1 MDVNLNLEFKLI
13 KTKNELKLYKDKIL
27 ELFEVSFGSKLDE
40 LMWDWAYIDN
50 VNGEPIVALYFDNE
64 KLIGHY
70 AVIPFYLKR
79 GSKQLKCLLSMTTMV
94 HVDYRRYGLFVKL
107 ADLAYK
113 EAVSQEYEIVFG
125 FPNKNSA
132 PGFSKKLGWTLSEMS
147 YVAKVNYS
155 DLIGLKRLDD
165 SKSIGFDAT
174 NASLL
179 QWRLKKPST
188 RYQILNNQ
196 LIVKT
201 FEDSVD
207 ILYHDFDF
215 SGLDRNDE
223 YCVMVTNN
231 EGLVDKKAFDYVF
244 GFRSLG
250 DLKLTES
257 DFSPSLIMSDVF

>member
-1 MDVNLNLEFKLI
+1 MDVNLNLEFRLI
-13 KTKNELKLYKDKIL
+13 KTKAELQLYKEKII
-27 ELFEVSFGSKLDE
+27 ELSEASFGTRLDE

-50 VNGEPIVALYFDNE
+50 VNGEPIVALCFDSG

-79 GSKQLKCLLSMTTMV
+79 GSRQLKCMLSMTTMV
-94 HVDYRRYGLFVKL
+94 HVDYRRYGLFVQL

-113 EAVSQEYEIVFG
+113 EAVSQDYEIVFG

-132 PGFSKKLGWTLSEMS
+132 PGFSKKLGWTLSEVS

-155 DLIGLKRLDD
+155 DLIELKRLDD
-165 SKSIGFDAT
+165 NEAISFDT
-174 NASLL
+174 TDASLV

-188 RYQILNNQ
+188 QYKLLSNQ

-215 SGLDRNDE
+215 SGLDRNSE

-231 EGLVDKKAFDYVF
+231 NNLIDKKAFDYIF
-244 GFRSLG
+244 GFKFLG
-250 DLKLTES
+250 EGTLTES